1 MVTWVLCIPLL
12 MQAALM
18 FIDEFHFHRQR
29 GLPRW
34 ERVGHPID
42 TLSVLICYGVA
53 LTQPPSSATLT
64 LYTALALLSC
74 VVITKDEFVH
84 SSRCLPA
91 EQWLHSLLFILHP
104 IVLGA
109 AALLWFEHKTA
120 ILVGQSALTLAFGCY
135 QLLYWNLPWTRHPRT
150 Q

>member
-1 MVTWVLCIPLL
+1 MTLVLCIPLL
-12 MQAALM
+12 VQAVLM
-18 FIDEFHFHRQR
+18 FVDEIHFHRQR

-53 LTQPPSSATLT
+53 LTGQPSNAMLT
-64 LYTALALLSC
+64 VYAALAILSC
-74 VVITKDEFVH
+74 LVITKDEFVH
-84 SSRCLPA
+84 SRRCLPA
-91 EQWLHSLLFILHP
+91 EQWLHALLFVLHP

-109 AALLWFEHKTA
+109 TALLWFKHKTA
-120 ILVGQSALTLAFGCY
+120 ILAGQSTLTLAFGCY
-135 QLLYWNLPWTRHPRT
+135 QLLYWNIPWTRHPRA

>member
-1 MVTWVLCIPLL
+1 MTPILCIPLFI
-12 MQAALM
+12 QAALM
-18 FIDEFHFHRQR
+18 FIDEMHFHRLR

-53 LTQPPSSATLT
+53 LTQPPSNGALT
-64 LYTALALLSC
+64 VYAALATLSC
-74 VVITKDEFVH
+74 VLVTKDEFVH
-84 SSRCLPA
+84 SRRCLPA
-91 EQWLHSLLFILHP
+91 EQWIHSLLFVLHP

-109 AALLWFEHKTA
+109 AALLWFKHKTA
-120 ILVGQSALTLAFGCY
+120 ILGVQSALTVAFGCY
-135 QLLYWNLPWTRHPRT
+135 QLLYWNFPWTRHPRA

>member
-1 MVTWVLCIPLL
+1 MTLVLCIPLL
-12 MQAALM
+12 IQAALM
-18 FIDEFHFHRQR
+18 FVDEFHFHRQR

-53 LTQPPSSATLT
+53 LTQPLSSSTLT
-64 LYTALALLSC
+64 LYTALAILSC

-84 SSRCLPA
+84 SRCCLPT
-91 EQWLHSLLFILHP
+91 EQWLHSLLFVLHP

-109 AALLWFEHKTA
+109 AALLWFKHKTA
-120 ILVGQSALTLAFGCY
+120 ILAGQSALTLAFGCY
-135 QLLYWNLPWTRHPRT
+135 QLLYWNLPWTRHPRA